1 MPYIPTK
8 PAVST
13 HADHVQWELDRKMS
27 GDDKKSKFHGDRTMQ
42 DGRLSKLFSW
52 AGAISIVLI
61 PIFSVWAISL
71 LVSNDK
77 QLAILLSRPVSVSK
91 DQYDADMRDTKAE
104 IATIKSDVK
113 DIQLKQAAVLSERNK

>member
-1 MPYIPTK
+1 MTYKI
-8 PAVST
+8 AI
-13 HADHVQWELDRKMS
+13 ADHVQWEIDRKMN
-27 GDDKKSKFHGDRTMQ
+27 GEQTKSKFSGDRTMQ